1 MIKKKLTSLGAAIQ
15 KLAHRYVITPYQ
27 NSALFLFRLSRF
39 RNDDFYFW

>member
-1 MIKKKLTSLGAAIQ
+1 MMKEKLNLVCAGVQ
-15 KLAHRYVITPYQ
+15 KLLNRFVKNPYQ